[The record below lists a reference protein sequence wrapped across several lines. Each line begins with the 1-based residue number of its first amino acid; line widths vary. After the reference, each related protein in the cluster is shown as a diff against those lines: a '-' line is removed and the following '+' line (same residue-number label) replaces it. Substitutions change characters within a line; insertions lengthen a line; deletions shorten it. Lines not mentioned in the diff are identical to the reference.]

1 MADSRKVRYEIENEI
16 AVVTIDSPPFNTYTL
31 EMMADFE
38 TSFRELHEAA
48 LRATVVTG
56 IGNVFQGGAD
66 INIFLQ
72 AKTSQDGYNF
82 VQRVQEMLNLVVD
95 LECPVIA
102 AINGL
107 ALGGGTELALACDI
121 RIASKSATFGLPEV
135 KFGIIPGAGGTQRA
149 PRLLG
154 PGRAKALIFAGGIID
169 ADEAFRIGLVDRIV
183 PPGKLMEE
191 AMNLA
196 DKIATRS
203 PAAVRAA
210 KKAIN
215 EGLDVSLSDG
225 LIIERNYLAQL
236 AEDGEMAEGATA
248 FLQKRKPVFT
258 K

>member
-1 MADSRKVRYEIENEI
+1 MTDNRRVRYEIKNEV
-16 AVVTIDSPPFNTYTL
+16 AMVTIDSPPFNTYTL

-38 TSFRELHEAA
+38 TTFNELHETP
-48 LRATVVTG
+48 LRAVVVTG

-66 INIFLQ
+66 INIFLR

-82 VQRVQEMLNLVVD
+82 VQRVQEMLNLVAD

-102 AINGL
+102 SINGL

-121 RIASKSATFGLPEV
+121 RIASESAAFGLPEV

-154 PGRAKALIFAGGIID
+154 PGRAKMLIFAGGIIG
-169 ADEAFRIGLVDRIV
+169 AAEAFRIGLVDRIV
-183 PPGKLMEE
+183 PPDRLMEE
-191 AMNLA
+191 VMSLA

-215 EGLDVSLSDG
+215 EGLDVSLSEG
-225 LIIERNYLAQL
+225 LIIERKYLAQL
-236 AEDGEMAEGATA
+236 AEDGEMVEGATA
-248 FLQKRKPVFT
+248 FLQKRKPAFT